1 MPRHDGVHDLKPL
14 SLLEPASRVADVDST
29 GMETVDGDTLT
40 FLVQT
45 GSTVNAGFLAVVEE
59 GDTLGGA
66 YTPAA
71 ADDVIGDT
79 VGDDADVVRRLG
91 YTGKKKFA
99 RVALTITGATEC
111 AVVGVASQ
119 LFRTPEDDV

>member
-1 MPRHDGVHDLKPL
+1 MPRHDGVHDLKVA
-14 SLLEPASRVADVDST
+14 SLLEPVSRAADANSV
-29 GMETVDGDTLT
+29 GMETVDGATLT

-45 GSTVNAGFLAVVEE
+45 GSLVNAGFLAVVEE

-66 YTPAA
+66 YTA
-71 ADDVIGDT
+71 ADALDVIGDT
-79 VGDDADVVRRLG
+79 VGDDVDTVRRLG

-111 AVVGVASQ
+111 GVVGVASE
-119 LFRTPEDDV
+119 LFRTPEADA